1 MPRAALEREAKILP
15 LDLYCDALI
24 MNKALDEKD
33 NKVRE
38 EIKQTVNAIWETE
51 QQRPPQSTQRRRDP
65 REVRQR
71 PLISSEQV
79 QQKAIEKQLEIRG
92 YRAHLAE
99 RAEREGPRRARR
111 PRANRAPPGRPQKEK
126 SIINEWTEL
135 EWQRRWRLQA
145 RNRKATT
152 WKTPWTQSTL
162 KLYSDMPKHQASAL
176 FLLRTEVL
184 GLNGWLTSINVPVIL
199 ANCGCGGVTQTVH
212 HVQRYCHDHLAI
224 SIDMG
229 W

>member
-71 PLISSEQV
+71 PLTSSEQV
-79 QQKAIEKQLEIRG
+79 KQKAIKKQLEIRG

-99 RAEREGPRRARR
+99 RAEREGPRRARQ

-126 SIINEWTEL
+126 LIIDGWSEQ
-135 EWQRRWRLQA
+135 EWQRRWRPKE

-152 WKTPWTQSTL
+152 GKKTWKCRTL
-162 KLYSDMPKHQASAL
+162 KLYSD
-176 FLLRTEVL
+176 
-184 GLNGWLTSINVPVIL
+184 
-199 ANCGCGGVTQTVH
+199 
-212 HVQRYCHDHLAI
+212 
-224 SIDMG
+224 
-229 W
+229 